1 VKTPGGLESKRI
13 QALFSFSGRKPSSLR
28 QVTPEIE
35 IREIH
40 REVSG
45 RAQERSKE

>member
-13 QALFSFSGRKPSSLR
+13 QALFSFSGRKLFVIGKVFS
-28 QVTPEIE
+28 EIE

-40 REVSG
+40 R
-45 RAQERSKE
+45 